1 MRSMKKITVVIA
13 DDHAVVREG
22 LGLLLNAMDDI
33 EVVGEAENGHR
44 AVGETKRLRPNLV
57 IMDIAMPLLN
67 GVDAARKIA
76 LEVPGTKVLILSSYS
91 DDQCIQ
97 KSIAAGVAGY
107 LMKESAANDLLRAV
121 REVCSG
127 NAFFSPPIAK
137 RLLKQSTNNDL
148 PSRSMAP
155 PALTF
160 PQMEVVQ
167 FIAEGYSSKQ
177 MADLL
182 AVSVKT
188 IEKHRQAA
196 MNKLDIHEIATLTRY
211 AISSGAVE
219 LKPCTELAGHAG
231 APAVDNRIPA

>member
-1 MRSMKKITVVIA
+1 MKKITVLIS
-13 DDHAVVREG
+13 DDHTVFREG
-22 LGLLLNAMDDI
+22 LRLLLNATDDI

-57 IMDIAMPLLN
+57 IMDIAMPPLN

-76 LEVPGTKVLILSSYS
+76 LEVPGTRVLILSSYS

-107 LMKESAANDLLRAV
+107 LIKETAAKDLLRAI

-137 RLLKQSTNNDL
+137 RLLKQCTNND
-148 PSRSMAP
+148 PQSNSM
-155 PALTF
+155 PAWALS
-160 PQMEVVQ
+160 PRQMEVVQ
-167 FIAEGYSSKQ
+167 LIAEGFSSKQ
-177 MADLL
+177 MAELL
-182 AVSVKT
+182 TVSVKT

-196 MNKLDIHEIATLTRY
+196 MNKLDIHEVATLTRY
-211 AISSGAVE
+211 AISNGVVE
-219 LKPCTELAGHAG
+219 LKPYTELAGHEG
-231 APAVDNRIPA
+231 ARAVDNRIPA

>member
-1 MRSMKKITVVIA
+1 MKRITVVIS
-13 DDHAVVREG
+13 DDHTVFREG
-22 LGLLLNAMDDI
+22 LRLLLNAADDI

-67 GVDAARKIA
+67 GVEAARKIA
-76 LEVPGTKVLILSSYS
+76 LEVPATKVLILSSYS

-107 LMKESAANDLLRAV
+107 LMKETAARDLLQGV

-137 RLLKQSTNNDL
+137 RLLKQWTTRDL
-148 PSRSMAP
+148 PPHSIAP
-155 PALTF
+155 PALTSR
-160 PQMEVVQ
+160 QTEVVQ
-167 FIAEGYSSKQ
+167 LIAEGFSSKQ

-182 AVSVKT
+182 TVSIKT

-196 MNKLDIHEIATLTRY
+196 MNKLDIHDVATLTRY

-219 LKPCTELAGHAG
+219 LKPYTELTGDAG
-231 APAVDNRIPA
+231 ACRG